1 MMGAKKLMMRKPRNL
16 YDAWVQSIMVPLAEI
31 SKDDLEVFQHK
42 YQPNNLD
49 LVHISLTKHV
59 PENHWPYVL
68 DWSYSNLASLYEF
81 GYRAGV
87 ACYEENPKLFTDGA
101 AAHRQAIDQTKA
113 AAAA

>member
-1 MMGAKKLMMRKPRNL
+1 MRKPRDL

-31 SKDDLEVFQHK
+31 SKDDLDLFRLK
-42 YQPNNLD
+42 YKPKNMD

-59 PENHWPYVL
+59 PESHWPFVL

-87 ACYEENPKLFTDGA
+87 ACLTDENRKLFTDRRAGA
-101 AAHRQAIDQTKA
+101 AGVRKTSDSVTQGTHL
-113 AAAA
+113 